1 MNCWFYWMGL
11 MACKK
16 GAGIEKS
23 INVSHN
29 IKEEKCHSEDIGLQ
43 EVKGCDTGK
52 GAPPWK

>member
-1 MNCWFYWMGL
+1 MGL